1 MSDTQQATSVESGS
15 EEYNQLM
22 IDKYQNQAADA
33 EMGNQ
38 PDPVPV
44 TPMPDGGFEKFYNAD
59 TGEYNWEN
67 HAKELN
73 YRLQNQTDQTE
84 DDTEKADTKKEQEEQ
99 QAVNDIISQ
108 AGLNGDTLRSQLEQT
123 GDLDD
128 EAYAALERVGLPRDI
143 VETYVENLNFRRES
157 QINQALDYVGGDQ
170 AWQEMSAW
178 GANNLTESEVNQYN
192 ELLATPE
199 WRIAVDAMRVRMG
212 DSAPN
217 RSPEPSLVSGQ
228 TQNGSTFGYRSKSE
242 MKNDMSDP
250 RYKSDPAFRMDVMRK
265 MQSATWDLDA

>member
-1 MSDTQQATSVESGS
+1 MSDTQQATSVEGGS

-67 HAKELN
+67 HAKELA
-73 YRLQNQTDQTE
+73 YRLQNQSQEDVDDQ
-84 DDTEKADTKKEQEEQ
+84 KADTKKEQEEQ
-99 QAVNDIISQ
+99 QAVNDIITQ

-157 QINQALDYVGGDQ
+157 QINQALDYVGGEQ

-178 GANNLTESEVNQYN
+178 GANNLTESEINQYN

-212 DSAPN
+212 DAAPN

-228 TQNGSTFGYRSKSE
+228 TRNGSTFGYRSKSE

-250 RYKSDPAFRMDVMRK
+250 RYQADPAFRMEVMRK